1 MFLVAKN
8 VLTPA
13 EVEQIRTIAKSVRF
27 MEGRASNPH
36 NIAKDNLQ
44 MDVTQPDALRASNI
58 AGAAIMRSEEIKNF
72 VFPRRVATPLLAR
85 YEPGMKY
92 GVHSDAAFIPLP
104 NGPLRSDMSGTLW
117 IADPSTY
124 EGGEL
129 TIHLGSETVSV
140 KGEPGSMVV
149 YPSTT
154 LHEVTPITKG
164 QRLVLI
170 TFIES
175 TIVDQAD
182 RELLWQLNEIYALEG
197 LKMDWENRTRLQ
209 YVISSLHRKWA
220 D

>member
-1 MFLVAKN
+1 MFLLVKN
-8 VLTPA
+8 VLTPT
-13 EVEQIRTIAKSVRF
+13 EVEQIRAISKSVRF
-27 MEGRASNPH
+27 VEGRASNPH
-36 NIAKDNLQ
+36 NLAKDNLQ
-44 MDVTQPDALRASNI
+44 MDVTQPEAVRASNI
-58 AGAAIMRSEEIKNF
+58 AGAAIARNEEVRNF
-72 VFPRRVATPLLAR
+72 VFLKRIASPLLAR

-92 GVHSDAAFIPLP
+92 GTHADAPFIPLP
-104 NGPLRSDMSGTLW
+104 NAPLRSDISGTLW

-129 TIHLGSETVSV
+129 TIHLGSEKVTV

-154 LHEVTPITKG
+154 LHEVIPVTSG

-175 TIVDQAD
+175 FISDQIE
-182 RELLWQLNEIYALEG
+182 RELLWQLNEIHALEG

-209 YVISSLHRKWA
+209 YVIASLHRKWA
-220 D
+220 T